1 MRKRVKYEGFCGSL
15 SMTKG
20 VARKSVSEE
29 QFVTVWVT
37 SKSAKEAAKR
47 LSKMANVPVSEA
59 EVLAGVN
66 FYKNQGVRLKAA

>member
-1 MRKRVKYEGFCGSL
+1 M
-15 SMTKG
+15 
-20 VARKSVSEE
+20 
-29 QFVTVWVT
+29 TVWVT